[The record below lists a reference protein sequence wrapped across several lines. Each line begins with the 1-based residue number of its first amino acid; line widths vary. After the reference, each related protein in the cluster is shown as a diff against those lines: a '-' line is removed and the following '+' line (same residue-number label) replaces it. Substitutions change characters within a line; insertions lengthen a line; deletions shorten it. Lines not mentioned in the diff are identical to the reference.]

1 MDKIIYLDNAS
12 TTKPSAEAIEAVT
25 NALECYGNPSSLHSL
40 GLESEKLIEKSRNAI
55 ASKLGADKKKVYFT
69 SGGTEANNTAIFGAA
84 RSLKKRGNK
93 IITSKIEH
101 PSVLE
106 SFKALEKEGFTVV
119 YLDVT
124 PDGIVNV
131 EQAKNEID
139 ENTSLVSVM
148 TVNNETGIIQPVREI
163 GKILHEKS
171 EFGVFHTDAVQAFGK
186 VPCGVRDTGADLI
199 SVSSHKIHG
208 PKGVGALYVGKGRLS
223 PIIFG
228 GSQQGAVRP
237 GTENVPG
244 IAGFG
249 AAASKDL
256 ENCDILYDTLKKG
269 ILDEIPDVKINGCEE
284 FASKFVLNV
293 SFIGVKAEV
302 LLHTLENY
310 NVFVSTG
317 SACSSHKPDP
327 SHVLSAMGLSREEL
341 GGAVRF
347 SFSRDNT
354 PEDIEKTIQILIK
367 EVAVLRRYTRNR

>member
-1 MDKIIYLDNAS
+1 MNNIIYLDNAS
-12 TTKPSAEAIEAVT
+12 TTKPCPEAIAAMTTAMEH
-25 NALECYGNPSSLHSL
+25 YGNPSSLHGL
-40 GLESEKLIEKSRNAI
+40 GLKSEKIIEKSRSII

-69 SGGTEANNTAIFGAA
+69 SGGTEANNTAIFGTA
-84 RSLKKRGNK
+84 RALKKRGNK

-106 SFKALEKEGFTVV
+106 SFKALEGEGFDVV

-124 PDGIVNV
+124 PDGRVDV
-131 EQAKNEID
+131 EQAKNIID

-148 TVNNETGIIQPVREI
+148 TVNNETGIIQPVAEI
-163 GKILHEKS
+163 SKILHEKS

-186 VPCGVRDTGADLI
+186 VDCSIRATGADLI

-208 PKGVGALYVGKGRLS
+208 PKGVGALYAGVNKLS
-223 PIIFG
+223 PIIYG
-228 GSQQGAVRP
+228 GSQQGAIRP

-244 IAGFG
+244 IAAFG
-249 AAASKDL
+249 AAAEIEGGS
-256 ENCDILYDTLKKG
+256 CDCFYDTLKKG
-269 ILDEIPDVKINGCEE
+269 ILETIPDVKINGAEE
-284 FASKFVLNV
+284 FASKYVLNV
-293 SFIGVKAEV
+293 SFIGLKAEV

-310 NVFVSTG
+310 NIFVSTG

-327 SHVLSAMGLSREEL
+327 SHVLTAMGLSREET

-347 SFSRDNT
+347 SFSSENSI
-354 PEDIEKTIQILIK
+354 EEIEKTTQILSK

>member
-1 MDKIIYLDNAS
+1 MNKIIYLDNAS
-12 TTKPSAEAIEAVT
+12 TTKPSAEAIAAMT
-25 NALECYGNPSSLHSL
+25 SALECYGNPSSLHSL
-40 GLESEKLIEKSRNAI
+40 GLESEKIVEKSRSVI

-69 SGGTEANNTAIFGAA
+69 SGGTEANNTAIFGTA
-84 RSLKKRGNK
+84 RALKKRGNK

-106 SFKALEKEGFTVV
+106 SFRALEKEGFDVV

-124 PDGIVNV
+124 PEGIIDM
-131 EQAKNEID
+131 EQARHEID

-148 TVNNETGIIQPVREI
+148 TVNNETGIIQPAGEI

-171 EFGVFHTDAVQAFGK
+171 EFGLFHTDAVQAFGK
-186 VPCGVRDTGADLI
+186 VACGVRDTGADLI

-208 PKGVGALYVGKGRLS
+208 PKGVGALYVGKGKLS

-249 AAASKDL
+249 AAAEKNPQ
-256 ENCDILYDTLKKG
+256 NCDMLYDTLKRG
-269 ILDEIPDVKINGCEE
+269 ILSEIPDVKINGAEKY
-284 FASKFVLNV
+284 ASKFVLNV
-293 SFIGVKAEV
+293 SFIGLKAEV

-310 NVFVSTG
+310 NIFVSTG

-327 SHVLSAMGLSREEL
+327 SHVLTAMGLSREET

-347 SFSRDNT
+347 SFSSENT
-354 PEDIEKTIQILIK
+354 IEDIEKTTQILIK

>member
-55 ASKLGADKKKVYFT
+55 ASKLGADRKKVYFT

-106 SFKALEKEGFTVV
+106 SFRALEKEGFTVV

-124 PDGIVNV
+124 PDGIVDI

-249 AAASKDL
+249 AAACKDL

-327 SHVLSAMGLSREEL
+327 SHVLTAMGLSREEL

-347 SFSRDNT
+347 SFSSDNT
-354 PEDIEKTIQILIK
+354 LEDIEKTIQILIK